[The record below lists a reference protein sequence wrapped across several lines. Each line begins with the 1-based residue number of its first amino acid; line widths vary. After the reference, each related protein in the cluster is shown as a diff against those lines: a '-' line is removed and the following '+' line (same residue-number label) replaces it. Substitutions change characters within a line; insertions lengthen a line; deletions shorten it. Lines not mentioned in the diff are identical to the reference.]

1 VLLVFLSCYLNLQL
15 AKKGAEV
22 SALEQE
28 RSRQATLAEELAQC
42 KKQLR
47 ESADQLQAAATA
59 HKAKVAALEVS
70 GCKHRLACFFITQT
84 ERAL

>member
-1 VLLVFLSCYLNLQL
+1 MLLAFLSCYLNPQL

-28 RSRQATLAEELAQC
+28 RIRQATLAEELAQC

-47 ESADQLQAAATA
+47 ESADQVQAASTA

-70 GCKHRLACFFITQT
+70 GCKHHPAWFFTQA
-84 ERAL
+84 EHAL